1 MHPGANFVEQTG
13 GIKLFLQYA
22 NRKKIAEELKVGDIV
37 ERHLENGDVVLFN
50 R

>member
-1 MHPGANFVEQTG
+1 METIEEGNK
-13 GIKLFLQYA
+13 IYLLYA
-22 NRKKIAEELKVGDIV
+22 NRKKIADELKIGDIV